1 MENHSEPNPA
11 IEAVI
16 SQHDQE
22 VLQTIDVRFYVSSIV
37 ITSCYVVGM
46 VGNLVA
52 ICAINSKSSYKNKT
66 YFVLLRWVKNGNE
79 HGL

>member
-16 SQHDQE
+16 SQE
-22 VLQTIDVRFYVSSIV
+22 VLQTIDVRFYVSSMV
-37 ITSCYVVGM
+37 ITVCYVVGM

-52 ICAINSKSSYKNKT
+52 IYAINSKSSYKNKT
-66 YFVLLRWVKNGNE
+66 YFVLLR
-79 HGL
+79 